1 MAIQV
6 YGPGDTHTV
15 DGHQCTIVTCEIET
29 YHELKDQGY
38 VDDVREL
45 YPDLYPVEEPKTEE
59 QSDDLEPKTE
69 EKIDLLDAPE
79 FLTQNIPVDKADKSK
94 NK

>member
-6 YGPGDTHTV
+6 YGHGNTHTV

-29 YHELKDQGY
+29 YHELKAQGY

-45 YPDLYPVEEPKTEE
+45 YPDLYPVEELKYEE
-59 QSDDLEPKTE
+59 QSE
-69 EKIDLLDAPE
+69 EQLDPIDAPE

-94 NK
+94 KK

>member
-15 DGHQCTIVTCEIET
+15 DGHKCTIVTCEIET
-29 YHELKDQGY
+29 YHELKGQGY

-45 YPDLYPVEEPKTEE
+45 YPDLYKKMDAEELQENGYEPEPEE
-59 QSDDLEPKTE
+59 Q
-69 EKIDLLDAPE
+69 IDLLDAPE

-94 NK
+94 KK

>member
-1 MAIQV
+1 MAIHL

-15 DGHQCTIVTCEIET
+15 EGHRCTIVTCEIET
-29 YHELKDQGY
+29 YHELKEQGY

-45 YPDLYPVEEPKTEE
+45 YPDLYPVEE
-59 QSDDLEPKTE
+59 LES
-69 EKIDLLDAPE
+69 EKQIDLLGAPE